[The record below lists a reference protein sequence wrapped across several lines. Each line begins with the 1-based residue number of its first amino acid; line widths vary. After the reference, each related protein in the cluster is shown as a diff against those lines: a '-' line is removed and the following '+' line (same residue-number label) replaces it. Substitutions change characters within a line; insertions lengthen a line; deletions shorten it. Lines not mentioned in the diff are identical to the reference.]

1 MKTLISIIIILI
13 SFSGFTIS
21 AADDDLN
28 GKIFYGKATE
38 ITPPDID
45 RMPRIYDEVIKFEN
59 GKLFCETFRNYSD
72 ADSYYSSAVDDRRAI
87 AYKVTV
93 FNSSSTGYFN
103 GEPVSIEFT
112 GNIIGNTRLNG
123 TVTVRF
129 PDTSEIKF
137 IIEAISN

>member
-1 MKTLISIIIILI
+1 MKTLISLIIILI
-13 SFSGFTIS
+13 SFSGLTIS

-87 AYKVTV
+87 AYKVIL